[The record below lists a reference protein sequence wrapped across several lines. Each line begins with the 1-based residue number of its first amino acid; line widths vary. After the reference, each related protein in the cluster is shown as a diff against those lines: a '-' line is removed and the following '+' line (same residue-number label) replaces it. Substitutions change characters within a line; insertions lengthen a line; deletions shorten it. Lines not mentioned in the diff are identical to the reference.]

1 MNLAAIK
8 WLIAHRELLL
18 KVVEAAK
25 KFNRNGT
32 YLSQWGVVDEIA
44 RLVIPVIEKEG
55 VRPFDLLSDE
65 WGDDEYA
72 AFAVGAE
79 VSALGVDWQQL
90 LNVILPIL
98 IAILRSLA
106 SDD

>member
-1 MNLAAIK
+1 MNLTAIK
-8 WLIAHRELLL
+8 WLIAHRELLT
-18 KVVEAAK
+18 KVVAAAK

-32 YLSQWGVVDEIA
+32 YISQWDVVDEIA
-44 RLVIPVIEKEG
+44 RLVIPVFEKEG
-55 VRPFDLLSDE
+55 VQPMDLLSSE
-65 WGDDEYA
+65 WEEDEYS

-90 LNVILPIL
+90 LNIILPIL
-98 IAILRSLA
+98 LAILKSLA